1 MRDPVTKLSVIL
13 FAAAWVE
20 PAIADPIQ
28 CTQGSLV
35 RSVEV
40 VYEVPD
46 HSVPCEV
53 IYDKTR
59 EGAGIH
65 SLWRASSEAGYCEA
79 KAAAFVDKL
88 GAMGWD
94 CSAAADSGAGA
105 DPGAPAEPGIEDA
118 PAEIPIAPEPA

>member
-13 FAAAWVE
+13 FAAALAA
-20 PAIADPIQ
+20 PAMADPVQ

-46 HSVPCEV
+46 QSVPCEV
-53 IYDKTR
+53 IYDKSR
-59 EGAGIH
+59 EGGGIQ
-65 SLWRASSEAGYCEA
+65 SLWRASNEAGYCEA
-79 KAAAFVDKL
+79 NAAAFVAKL
-88 GAMGWD
+88 RAMGWD
-94 CSAAADSGAGA
+94 CSDAA
-105 DPGAPAEPGIEDA
+105 DPGAAPEPGIEDA